1 MDIKRLFNIILGLL
15 CAAVLAVLFL
25 APWLLTDADLAWR

>member
-25 APWLLTDADLAWR
+25 APLLINETDF